1 MRISGNELAADN
13 KCKIVL
19 NEEGTLV
26 TETSKVSEIFNEF
39 FTHVADSIGKDFVFT
54 PETHPSIM
62 KIKENYENVDT
73 FNFKVIEDTV
83 VDKIIRS
90 LSSKKAVGADKIS
103 AKLLKAGRESFTPLI
118 TSLVNN
124 TLCTSIFPDRL
135 KEAQVT
141 PLYKKNDPL
150 DKKNYRPAI
159 YQRFLRGLYV
169 IKYVTILN
177 KFLTTFYV
185 LLEKGTDVKLS
196 Y

>member
-1 MRISGNELAADN
+1 MDIFSLPYVYETKCNKTWELYSQQRNHVTKLTKKSENVYFSERCIGGSKSTDFWTTIKPYFSKKAADN

-26 TETSKVSEIFNEF
+26 TETSKVSEIFNEI

-103 AKLLKAGRESFTPLI
+103 AKLLKADRVFYTF
-118 TSLVNN
+118 NN
-124 TLCTSIFPDRL
+124 ISC
-135 KEAQVT
+135 
-141 PLYKKNDPL
+141 
-150 DKKNYRPAI
+150 
-159 YQRFLRGLYV
+159 
-169 IKYVTILN
+169 
-177 KFLTTFYV
+177 
-185 LLEKGTDVKLS
+185 
-196 Y
+196 